1 MKLRSGG
8 VCIVTNEK
16 KMKNGL
22 NIIVKNLAKSKLGFG
37 TQNSGNGR
45 FKNTNGYF
53 ESIEYF
59 YKRFLIERRRS
70 ERGEYEFSLIVIDLD
85 PFENRQNTH
94 RNEKL
99 LLKAEDTLFS
109 TVKLILR
116 ETDVVAKYFHL
127 KLAILLPDTSNDGT
141 QIVLNRIKGIL
152 DNLGDRSLQV
162 IFQQVM
168 FYPYSYPSQEFE
180 INKFINDKFFDNS
193 SSTTELEKKVRSIK
207 SSYFCTDNSN
217 GSDNGDRLRM
227 NSNGSIALE
236 NPFCLLNEA
245 FADFTKNWQVLL
257 KRSIDVIFSLLGII
271 LLAPLI
277 LLICIL
283 IKLTSKGPVF
293 FKQER
298 IGYMGKKFIMYKFRT
313 MHQLK
318 DDQIHR
324 NYITN
329 YITNTDCHSDGP
341 RNTIFKLKN
350 DPRIT
355 SIGKYLRRLSLDEI
369 TQLFNVL
376 KGDMSLVGPR
386 PPLQY
391 EVDIYDLWHKRRY
404 LCVKPGITGMWQIY
418 GRSSTT
424 FNDMVRLDLAY
435 IKNWSIGLDIRI
447 IFRTIGTV
455 IRMKGAY

>member
-1 MKLRSGG
+1 
-8 VCIVTNEK
+8 
-16 KMKNGL
+16 
-22 NIIVKNLAKSKLGFG
+22 
-37 TQNSGNGR
+37 
-45 FKNTNGYF
+45 
-53 ESIEYF
+53 
-59 YKRFLIERRRS
+59 
-70 ERGEYEFSLIVIDLD
+70 
-85 PFENRQNTH
+85 
-94 RNEKL
+94 
-99 LLKAEDTLFS
+99 
-109 TVKLILR
+109 
-116 ETDVVAKYFHL
+116 
-127 KLAILLPDTSNDGT
+127 
-141 QIVLNRIKGIL
+141 
-152 DNLGDRSLQV
+152 
-162 IFQQVM
+162 M

-329 YITNTDCHSDGP
+329 YITNTNCHSDGP